1 MLMDI
6 TAVSAAS
13 SVATLESAALAAP
26 VVQRP
31 LMVQISPAAKAE
43 LGMML
48 SNAAREHGA
57 STSSG
62 IAQMVD
68 RLRADFSAMR
78 GRLSQPVETQLTV
91 RANSVNSVNGA
102 NSARNAAAPAAQ
114 LEAVMNQA
122 LRTQTEIF
130 QVAVSFQA
138 GLTASQQSQSGIK
151 TLVEKS

>member
-1 MLMDI
+1 MDI

-26 VVQRP
+26 PVQRQ

-43 LGMML
+43 LGMSL
-48 SNAAREHGA
+48 SNAAREHG
-57 STSSG
+57 TNSG
-62 IAQMVD
+62 MAQMVD

-78 GRLSQPVETQLTV
+78 GRLSQPVEAQLSV
-91 RANSVNSVNGA
+91 RANSF
-102 NSARNAAAPAAQ
+102 NSAKNAATPAAH